1 MRTITKLAF
10 SRSFAIALLIACQ
23 PVDAGT
29 PMRHLGTISQ
39 THAASQRP
47 NIIFILSDDED
58 LALHVHMPK
67 TKALLHDHGTTFD
80 NYFVSYALCCP
91 SRATTLRGQYP
102 HNTRVEGNAAP
113 TGGYQKFR
121 SLGHDSSTV
130 ATWLRAAGYHTAM
143 FGKYMNGYQPAD
155 GAPAGWS
162 EWYGVGNGYPSYDY
176 TMNENGTFVHYGH
189 RPEDFLVDVIAHKA
203 ADVIRRG
210 AKDKTPVFLYIA
222 PFTPHA
228 PATAAPRHEALFA
241 DARLPHP
248 ASFDE
253 ADMSDK
259 PTPMNNRPHL
269 APRMIARMEDLYR
282 RRLRSL
288 QSVDDLV
295 DSVVNALRST
305 GGLENS
311 YIVYASDN
319 GFHMGEHRLAQ
330 GKNTAYETDIR
341 VPFVVRGPGVP
352 AGRHETAMVLNNDL
366 ALTFADIAGA
376 RVPAFVDGRSFLPL
390 LSANRPAWTRTAF
403 MIERRGGRDAQEE
416 LGDGG
421 DMRNPNSFNA
431 IRTEQYTYVEYGNG
445 TLELYDLRTDPDQLT
460 NVATLPGNS
469 DILHRLS
476 MQLATLAKCGARTCR
491 AAEDAPPR

>member
-1 MRTITKLAF
+1 MRTNTNLAF
-10 SRSFAIALLIACQ
+10 SRPFAIALLTACQ
-23 PVDAGT
+23 PVAAGA
-29 PMRHLGTISQ
+29 PMPGVATISQ
-39 THAASQRP
+39 THASAQRP

-58 LALHVHMPK
+58 VALHAHMPK
-67 TKALLHDHGTTFD
+67 TKALLHDSGTTFD
-80 NYFVSYALCCP
+80 NYFVTYALCCP

-102 HNTRVEGNAAP
+102 HNTRIEGNAPP

-130 ATWLRAAGYHTAM
+130 ATWLKGAGYHTAM
-143 FGKYMNGYQPAD
+143 FGKYMNGYQPGV

-176 TMNENGTFVHYGH
+176 TMNENGTLVHYGH
-189 RPEDFLVDVIAHKA
+189 RPQDFLVDVIAHKA
-203 ADVIRRG
+203 AEVIRRG
-210 AKDKTPVFLYIA
+210 AKEKTPVFLYIA

-241 DARLPHP
+241 EASLPHP

-259 PTPMNNRPHL
+259 PQPLITRPPL
-269 APRMIARMEDLYR
+269 TPRMLERMENLYR
-282 RRLRSL
+282 RRLRSI

-295 DSVVNALRST
+295 DSVVTALRST

-330 GKNTAYETDIR
+330 GKNTPYEMDIR
-341 VPFVVRGPGVP
+341 VPLVVRGPGVP
-352 AGRHETAMVLNNDL
+352 AGRHEPALVLNNDL
-366 ALTFADIAGA
+366 APTFADMAGA
-376 RVPAFVDGRSFLPL
+376 RAPAFVDGRSFLPL
-390 LSANRPAWTRTAF
+390 LSANRPAWSRTAF

-421 DMRNPNSFNA
+421 DRRNPNSFNA
-431 IRTEQYTYVEYGNG
+431 IRTAQYTYVEYRNG
-445 TLELYDLRTDPDQLT
+445 ALELYDLRADPDQLA
-460 NVATLPGNS
+460 NLATTRSNS
-469 DILHRLS
+469 GLMRRLS
-476 MQLATLAKCGARTCR
+476 IQLATLAKCAGTNCR
-491 AAEDAPPR
+491 AAEDATPR